1 MRLAAALGIAVHR
14 GTLLRLVL
22 GLPDPVASAAP
33 DMVGV
38 DDFALR
44 HGHVYATVL
53 AGAATGRTI
62 DVLPG
67 PRLRRGPRDGAPAAV
82 QVADRWHLWHNLA
95 EHTAYA
101 AARHRACLK
110 QIGAA
115 RGPATP
121 ARAHAHG
128 RRHRRHPSWW

>member
-53 AGAATGRTI
+53 AGAATGRASTCC
-62 DVLPG
+62 LAG
-67 PRLRRGPRDGAPAAV
+67 AHAEGRPRRSSRRGP
-82 QVADRWHLWHNLA
+82 
-95 EHTAYA
+95 
-101 AARHRACLK
+101 
-110 QIGAA
+110 
-115 RGPATP
+115 
-121 ARAHAHG
+121 G
-128 RRHRRHPSWW
+128 R

>member
-1 MRLAAALGIAVHR
+1 VSQVALELAERAGMRLAAALGIAVHR

-53 AGAATGRTI
+53 AGAHAEGA
-62 DVLPG
+62 
-67 PRLRRGPRDGAPAAV
+67 RDGAP
-82 QVADRWHLWHNLA
+82 R
-95 EHTAYA
+95 
-101 AARHRACLK
+101 
-110 QIGAA
+110 
-115 RGPATP
+115 RGP
-121 ARAHAHG
+121 G
-128 RRHRRHPSWW
+128 R

>member
-33 DMVGV
+33 DVVGV

-44 HGHVYATVL
+44 RGHVDATVL
-53 AGAATGRTI
+53 AGAATGRAI

-67 PRLRRGPRDGAPAAV
+67 RRLRRGRPRRSP
-82 QVADRWHLWHNLA
+82 R
-95 EHTAYA
+95 
-101 AARHRACLK
+101 
-110 QIGAA
+110 
-115 RGPATP
+115 RGP
-121 ARAHAHG
+121 G
-128 RRHRRHPSWW
+128 R

>member
-44 HGHVYATVL
+44 HGHVYTTVL
-53 AGAATGRTI
+53 AGAATGRAI

-67 PRLRRGPRDGAPAAV
+67 GRPRRGAPATEPPP
-82 QVADRWHLWHNLA
+82 RSRSL
-95 EHTAYA
+95 TAGTCA
-101 AARHRACLK
+101 
-110 QIGAA
+110 
-115 RGPATP
+115 
-121 ARAHAHG
+121 
-128 RRHRRHPSWW
+128 